1 MNIKNF
7 NEVISRI
14 FVTVIDRYALEY
26 AYDSGDIILFNEFV
40 GSVPERSSGIIVHLG
55 NSAGEHL
62 IDPAERASPRNRP

>member
-1 MNIKNF
+1 MNIKSF

-40 GSVPERSSGIIVHLG
+40 GSVSERSSGIIVHPG

-62 IDPAERASPRNRP
+62 IGPAERASPRNRP